1 MSATIETDDF
11 ADYFKNYSRTE
22 IIPAPIITVT
32 KPNIYQNLIYYAEQ
46 FKNWMKH
53 VPEYSIVKPQIHKE
67 IYELFVVVV
76 RALDVLDTVDVAT
89 NKTIIGNVLV
99 FLPGILEIEE
109 AHRQLKEG
117 ETR

>member
-11 ADYFKNYSRTE
+11 AQYFKNYSRTE
-22 IIPAPIITVT
+22 IIPAPIIKIT
-32 KPNIYQNLIYYAEQ
+32 KPNIYRTLVYYTEH
-46 FKNWMKH
+46 FKEWMKH
-53 VPEYSIVKPQIHKE
+53 VPQYSITKPEIPKE

-76 RALDVLDTVDVAT
+76 RAFDVLDTTDIEK
-89 NKTIIGNVLV
+89 NKPVIGNVLV

-117 ETR
+117 ETM